1 MNARQ
6 EPELLLEDD
15 DAELLPGTGRE
26 EELGAFLRARR
37 ESLDPARMGLSRI
50 GRRRTPGL
58 RREEVAAMADIG
70 ITWYTK
76 LEQGRPIRVSPKVL
90 NAVAAALQ
98 CTPSETDHL
107 FTLAG
112 MQRPAPLT
120 GTSVCETV
128 SATTQR
134 ILDQLDPIPALVQN
148 ARFDIV
154 AYNDAYCRLLG
165 VDLPNL
171 PAEDR
176 NCIYLAL
183 THPAWRAIVVDWHGM
198 VANMVALYRAAMAEH
213 VHDPLWGAQLERY
226 MAASALFR
234 DVWQRY
240 QVQGIQNHVKQF
252 THPETGA
259 FNLTQTNWWT
269 APRNGA
275 RLLVYVPADEAA
287 EAALRKLRPLVAQ
300 GAAR

>member
-6 EPELLLEDD
+6 EPGVLLDVDGYE
-15 DAELLPGTGRE
+15 EIEGTGRE
-26 EELGAFLRARR
+26 VELAHSCAPGA
-37 ESLDPARMGLSRI
+37 SLDPARLGLSRM

-98 CTPSETDHL
+98 CSPSETEHL

-112 MQRPAPLT
+112 MQRPAPLA

-134 ILDQLDPIPALVQN
+134 VLDQLDPIPALVQN

-154 AYNDAYCRLLG
+154 AHNEAYCRLLG
-165 VDLPNL
+165 VDLPGL
-171 PAEDR
+171 PVEDR

-213 VHDPLWGAQLERY
+213 VHDPVWDAQLERY

-234 DVWQRY
+234 DLWQRY
-240 QVQGIQNHVKQF
+240 QVRGIQNHVKQF
-252 THPETGA
+252 THPETG
-259 FNLTQTNWWT
+259 LST
-269 APRNGA
+269 
-275 RLLVYVPADEAA
+275 
-287 EAALRKLRPLVAQ
+287 
-300 GAAR
+300 

>member
-6 EPELLLEDD
+6 DPDALLDLE
-15 DAELLPGTGRE
+15 ASETEGFAGTGRE
-26 EELGAFLRARR
+26 VELGAFLRARR
-37 ESLDPARMGLSRI
+37 ESLDPARLGLSRM
-50 GRRRTPGL
+50 GRSRTPGL

-98 CTPSETDHL
+98 CSPSETEHL

-112 MQRPAPLT
+112 LQRPAALA

-134 ILDQLDPIPALVQN
+134 LLDQLDPIPALVQN

-154 AYNDAYCRLLG
+154 AHNDAFCRLLG
-165 VDLPNL
+165 VDIPSLP
-171 PAEDR
+171 PEDR

-183 THPAWRAIVVDWHGM
+183 THPGWRRAVEDWEGM
-198 VANMVALYRAAMAEH
+198 IANMVALYRAAMAEH
-213 VHDPLWGAQLERY
+213 MHDPLWEAQLERY
-226 MAASALFR
+226 MAASDRFR
-234 DVWQRY
+234 DLWQRY
-240 QVQGIQNHVKQF
+240 QVRGIQNHVKRF
-252 THPETGA
+252 AHPETGA

-275 RLLVYVPADEAA
+275 RLLVYVPADAEA
-287 EAALRKLRPLVAQ
+287 EAALRKLATVRP
-300 GAAR
+300 GT

>member
-6 EPELLLEDD
+6 EPSSLLEQEGQEGTF
-15 DAELLPGTGRE
+15 AGTGRE
-26 EELGAFLRARR
+26 QELGAFLRTRR
-37 ESLDPARMGLSRI
+37 EHLDPGRLGLSRM

-98 CTPSETDHL
+98 CTPSETEHL

-112 MQRPAPLT
+112 LQRPTALA

-128 SATTQR
+128 SVTTQR
-134 ILDQLDPIPALVQN
+134 LLDQLDPFPAVVQN

-154 AYNDAYCRLLG
+154 AHNDAYCRLLG
-165 VDLPNL
+165 VDIPRL
-171 PAEDR
+171 AAQDR

-183 THPAWRAIVVDWHGM
+183 THPGWRGAVPDWEGM
-198 VANMVALYRAAMAEH
+198 ICNMVALFRAAMAEH
-213 VHDPLWGAQLERY
+213 VHDPLWEAQLERY
-226 MAASALFR
+226 MTFERFR
-234 DVWQRY
+234 DLWSRY
-240 QVQGIQNHVKQF
+240 QVRGIQNHVKGF
-252 THPETGA
+252 THPDTGP
-259 FNLTQTNWWT
+259 FKLTQTNWWT

-275 RLLVYVPADEAA
+275 RLLVYVPADEEA
-287 EAALRKLRPLVAQ
+287 EAALRKLPPLI
-300 GAAR
+300 R

>member
-6 EPELLLEDD
+6 ETRALLDVDETEEL
-15 DAELLPGTGRE
+15 ASTGRE
-26 EELGAFLRARR
+26 QELGAFLRARR
-37 ESLDPARMGLSRI
+37 ENLDPARLGLSRM

-98 CTPSETDHL
+98 CTPTETEHL

-112 MQRPAPLT
+112 MQRPAPLV

-154 AYNDAYCRLLG
+154 AHNQAYCRLLG

-171 PAEDR
+171 PVEDR

-183 THPAWRAIVVDWHGM
+183 THPAWRAIVVDWHDM
-198 VANMVALYRAAMAEH
+198 IASMVALYRAAMAEH
-213 VHDPLWGAQLERY
+213 VHDPVWEAQLERY
-226 MAASALFR
+226 MEVSELFR
-234 DVWQRY
+234 DLWQRY
-240 QVQGIQNHVKQF
+240 QVRGIQNHVKQF
-252 THPETGA
+252 THPDTGA

-275 RLLVYVPADEAA
+275 RLLVYVPGDEAA
-287 EAALRKLRPLVAQ
+287 EAALRKLRPVS
-300 GAAR
+300 